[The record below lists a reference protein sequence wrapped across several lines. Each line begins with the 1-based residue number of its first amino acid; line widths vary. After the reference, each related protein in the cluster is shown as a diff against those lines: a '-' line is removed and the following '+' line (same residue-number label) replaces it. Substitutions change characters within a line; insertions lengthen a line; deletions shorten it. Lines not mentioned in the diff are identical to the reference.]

1 MGLREDNWPAVVG
14 VFSGV
19 LAKEVVVG
27 TLDNLYGSVAR
38 QDGGHREED
47 RSFDLGRSLRDA
59 AATVPVNLALLSE
72 ALLDPLGF
80 GSVSEQGA
88 AAHGVDDAVF
98 GAMHARFDGKVG
110 AFAYLLF
117 ILLYFPCVA
126 TMGVI
131 RRETGTAW
139 AAFVATWTTGVAYF
153 TATVYYQAAT
163 YAAHPQSSLTWIIG
177 LTLLLAVTVTG
188 LRFWAQRG
196 GRGADSLDRAE
207 R

>member
-1 MGLREDNWPAVVG
+1 
-14 VFSGV
+14 
-19 LAKEVVVG
+19 
-27 TLDNLYGSVAR
+27 
-38 QDGGHREED
+38 
-47 RSFDLGRSLRDA
+47 
-59 AATVPVNLALLSE
+59 VPVNLAVLSE

-80 GSVSEQGA
+80 GSVSEQDA

-139 AAFVATWTTGVAYF
+139 AAFVASWTTGVAYF

-163 YAAHPQSSLTWIIG
+163 YAAHPQSSLAWIIG

-196 GRGADSLDRAE
+196 GRGGDSLDWAE